1 MGAVVTISEWIYVK
15 EELYLANVT
24 QMRMPMRKA
33 RVAHPLAIVEILMHI
48 ASVIYAKT
56 SEVFITWPLT
66 WRK

>member
-1 MGAVVTISEWIYVK
+1 MGAVVCNSHSQMEH
-15 EELYLANVT
+15 LASVT